1 MLTGPAARAASKAPH
16 PGRPSYSSSEGMKVL
31 TWFDDTSIHYKS
43 HQFAGFFRGRLGR
56 RLLEDDL
63 EGGVKELLD
72 ADGCQ

>member
-1 MLTGPAARAASKAPH
+1 
-16 PGRPSYSSSEGMKVL
+16 MKVL